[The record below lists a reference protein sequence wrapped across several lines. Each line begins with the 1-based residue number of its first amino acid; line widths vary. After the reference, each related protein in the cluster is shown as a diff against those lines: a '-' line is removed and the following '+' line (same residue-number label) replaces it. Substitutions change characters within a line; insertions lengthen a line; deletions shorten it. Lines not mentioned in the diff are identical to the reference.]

1 MIFYTLIYTK
11 EDATFRML
19 FNSKSKRSAYINAN
33 NITNYT
39 LGEINATNVDSN

>member
-19 FNSKSKRSAYINAN
+19 FNNESKRNAYISNN
-33 NITNYT
+33 NITNYI
-39 LGEINATNVDSN
+39 LGEINATNVGSN

>member
-11 EDATFRML
+11 EDITFRML
-19 FNSKSKRSAYINAN
+19 FNSESKRSAYISNN

-39 LGEINATNVDSN
+39 LGEIDATNVDSN